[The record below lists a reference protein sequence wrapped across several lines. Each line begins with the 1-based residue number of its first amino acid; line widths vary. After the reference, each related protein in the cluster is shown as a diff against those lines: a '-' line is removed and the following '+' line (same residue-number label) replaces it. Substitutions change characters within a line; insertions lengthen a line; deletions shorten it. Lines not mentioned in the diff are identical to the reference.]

1 MNRYIKVA
9 TILIAAIV
17 LAVMAAIVTRPAQ
30 EKTPLETTA
39 SEAIEAL
46 EAYKSYKLPATET
59 KDKLAYL
66 YTQLERLE
74 TETTDAKDK
83 EAITMV
89 ELYIWNIK
97 ARLGF
102 HGSVTSGAVDEAVQG
117 IKRAISK

>member
-39 SEAIEAL
+39 SEAIEVL
-46 EAYKSYKLPATET
+46 ESYKSYKLQATET

-66 YTQLERLE
+66 YKQLERLE
-74 TETTDAKDK
+74 TETTDAQDK

-102 HGSVTSGAVDEAVQG
+102 HGSVTSEAVDEAVQG

>member
-39 SEAIEAL
+39 SEAIEVL
-46 EAYKSYKLPATET
+46 ESYKSYKLQATET

-66 YTQLERLE
+66 YEQLERLE